1 MYATKSNSDLEPGL
15 KSVKN
20 KFIHILV
27 NLNFQMKYDGIPH
40 INKDAKRMAYHLVW
54 I

>member
-1 MYATKSNSDLEPGL
+1 MYATKSNCDLEPGL

-20 KFIHILV
+20 IFIHNLV
-27 NLNFQMKYDGIPH
+27 NLNFRMKYDEIPH
-40 INKDAKRMAYHLVW
+40 INKDAKGMAYHLVW